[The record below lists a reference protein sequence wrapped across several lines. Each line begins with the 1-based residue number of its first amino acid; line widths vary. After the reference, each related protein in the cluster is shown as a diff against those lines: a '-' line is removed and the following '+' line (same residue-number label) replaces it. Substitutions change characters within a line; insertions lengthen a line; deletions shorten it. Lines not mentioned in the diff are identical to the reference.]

1 MPVTDRVITLIAL
14 RNKQNVLLSI
24 IVKAELVSFVLR
36 FFYKLIICG
45 GVENDLKL
53 LQVGTQEYRNLST
66 CYKYF

>member
-24 IVKAELVSFVLR
+24 IVKKELVSFVLR

-53 LQVGTQEYRNLST
+53 L
-66 CYKYF
+66 